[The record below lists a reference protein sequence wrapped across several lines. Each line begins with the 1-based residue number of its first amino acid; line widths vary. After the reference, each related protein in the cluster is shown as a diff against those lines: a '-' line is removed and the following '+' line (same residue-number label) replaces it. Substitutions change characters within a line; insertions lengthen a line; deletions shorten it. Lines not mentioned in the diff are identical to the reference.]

1 MVEQFKSGG
10 HAAGPL
16 VTCFVMVEAGTYYR
30 GQILERKEKEI
41 VYSDGG
47 ETLARKEK
55 DSTHKP
61 FDSGSRENPACVFWE
76 GEAEAVIISAR
87 RKALV
92 LVLGSEI
99 LASALRDAQGQPLIC
114 DEETRLALRERA
126 GIIVR

>member
-30 GQILERKEKEI
+30 GQILE
-41 VYSDGG
+41 
-47 ETLARKEK
+47 RKEK